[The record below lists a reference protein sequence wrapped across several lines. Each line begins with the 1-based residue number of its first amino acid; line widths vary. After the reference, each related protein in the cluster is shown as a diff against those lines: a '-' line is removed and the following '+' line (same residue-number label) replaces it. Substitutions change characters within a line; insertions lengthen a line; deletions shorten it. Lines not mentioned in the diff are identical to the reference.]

1 MYYDRVYLCEGQKW
15 DLEREVRKRDYE
27 VQEIH
32 KRKQQKKKKKKKQ
45 TVNNARRKR
54 ATASRTF
61 LLCNPSL
68 NVSLRVVSRCSTLF
82 LYIYIRLYLSS
93 FFSLF
98 HDVSLGEHVEWLFNN
113 QKSNNEKERLRSLA
127 LFFFS
132 FFFFFFVNA
141 STKTNVK
148 TKKYDFASGILL
160 YFCNFDDVSYG
171 HLILYCIILVSPVS
185 VIYLPFSSIRL
196 SFPG

>member
-127 LFFFS
+127 LFFFFL
-132 FFFFFFVNA
+132 FFFFFFL
-141 STKTNVK
+141 STRVQKRT
-148 TKKYDFASGILL
+148 
-160 YFCNFDDVSYG
+160 
-171 HLILYCIILVSPVS
+171 
-185 VIYLPFSSIRL
+185 
-196 SFPG
+196 